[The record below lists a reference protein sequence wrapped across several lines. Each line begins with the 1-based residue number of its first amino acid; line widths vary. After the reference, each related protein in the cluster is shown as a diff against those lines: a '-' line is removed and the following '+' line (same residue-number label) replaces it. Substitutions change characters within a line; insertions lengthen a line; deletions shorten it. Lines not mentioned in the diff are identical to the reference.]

1 MNPLP
6 LRPIVDAERAVYAR
20 DGVVH
25 LPGLFDADWIAR
37 LNAAIDRD
45 MAKPSAMACDFN
57 APGTPGR
64 FFGDMF
70 MWTWDADFRAVIFDS
85 PAPAIA
91 AALMG
96 AEHVHFFYDQLFV
109 KEPGTTKPTPWHQD
123 QPYWAVRGEQICTV
137 WIALDAISHAAG
149 AVEYVAGSHRWDRRF
164 RPVAFREGNHN
175 DLRYRQS
182 DLEPTPDIEAAR
194 ERYDIRT
201 WTMAP
206 GDCLVFQAMIMHGA
220 PGNSTSNRRRG
231 LALRFT
237 GDDAR
242 YDPRPGTFQ
251 MIREPDLAPGAAME
265 CDLFPRV
272 WPRAAAG
279 RA

>member
-1 MNPLP
+1 MNGLP
-6 LRPIVDAERAVYAR
+6 PRPIRDDESAAYAR
-20 DGVVH
+20 DGVVA
-25 LPGLFDADWIAR
+25 LAGMFDADWIERLRGAIERDLAR
-37 LNAAIDRD
+37 
-45 MAKPSAMACDFN
+45 PSAMAADFN
-57 APGTPGR
+57 APGTQGR

-70 MWTWDADFRAVIFDS
+70 MWTWDDDFRAAVFES

-96 AEHVHFFYDQLFV
+96 AARVNFFYDQLFV
-109 KEPGTTKPTPWHQD
+109 KEPGTAKPTPWHQD
-123 QPYWAVRGEQICTV
+123 QPYWAVAGWQISTV
-137 WIALDAISHAAG
+137 WIALDAIPHEAG
-149 AVEYVAGSHRWDRRF
+149 AVEYIAGSHRWNRRF
-164 RPVAFREGNHN
+164 RPVAFRAGNHN
-175 DLRYRQS
+175 DRRYQEAA
-182 DLEPTPDIEAAR
+182 LEPVPDIEAAR
-194 ERYDIRT
+194 ERYDIRS

-220 PGNSTSNRRRG
+220 PGNSTAGRRRG

-265 CDLFPRV
+265 CALFPRV
-272 WPRAAAG
+272 WPRPPA
-279 RA
+279 

>member
-6 LRPIVDAERAVYAR
+6 LRPIADAERAAYRR
-20 DGVVH
+20 DGVVM
-25 LPGLFDADWIAR
+25 LAGMFDADWIAR
-37 LNAAIDRD
+37 LTAAIDRD
-45 MAKPSAMACDFN
+45 MAAPSAMATDFN

-70 MWTWDADFRAVIFDS
+70 MWTWDVDFRAAVFDS

-91 AALMG
+91 ADLM
-96 AEHVHFFYDQLFV
+96 AAARVHFFYDQLFV

-123 QPYWAVRGEQICTV
+123 QPYWAVQGEQICTV
-137 WIALDAISHAAG
+137 WIALDAIARAAG
-149 AVEYVAGSHRWDRRF
+149 AVEYVAGSHLWGRRF

-175 DLRYRQS
+175 AARYSQS
-182 DLEPTPDIEAAR
+182 DLEPVPDIEAAR
-194 ERYDIRT
+194 ARHDIRA

-220 PGNSTSNRRRG
+220 PGNATGGRRRG

-251 MIREPDLAPGAAME
+251 MIREPDLAAGAPME
-265 CDLFPRV
+265 CALFPRV
-272 WPRAAAG
+272 WPRA
-279 RA
+279 

>member
-1 MNPLP
+1 MNRLP
-6 LRPIVDAERAVYAR
+6 PRPITDDERAAYAR
-20 DGVVH
+20 DGVIA
-25 LPGLFDADWIAR
+25 LAGMFDADWIAR
-37 LNAAIDRD
+37 LNAAIERD
-45 MAKPSAMACDFN
+45 LVRPSAMATDFN

-70 MWTWDADFRAVIFDS
+70 MWTWDDDFRAVIFDS

-91 AALMG
+91 AALMR
-96 AEHVHFFYDQLFV
+96 AARVNFFYDQLFV

-123 QPYWAVRGEQICTV
+123 QPYWAVAGDQVCSV
-137 WIALDAISHAAG
+137 WIALDAISEAAG
-149 AVEYVAGSHRWDRRF
+149 AVEYVAGSHRWERRF

-175 DLRYRQS
+175 DRRYQQS
-182 DLEPTPDIEAAR
+182 DLEPVPDIEAAR
-194 ERYDIRT
+194 GRYDIRS
-201 WTMAP
+201 WPMAP
-206 GDCLVFQAMIMHGA
+206 GDCLVFHSMIMHGA
-220 PGNSTSNRRRG
+220 PGNATRGRRRG

-251 MIREPDLAPGAAME
+251 MIREPDLTLGAPME

-272 WPRAAAG
+272 WPREPA
-279 RA
+279 